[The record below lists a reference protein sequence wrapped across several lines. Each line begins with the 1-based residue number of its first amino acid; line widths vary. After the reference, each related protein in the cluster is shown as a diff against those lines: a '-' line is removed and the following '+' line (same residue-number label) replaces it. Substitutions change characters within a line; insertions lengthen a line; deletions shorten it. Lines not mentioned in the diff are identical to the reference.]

1 MIAQPY
7 LLFIGDVT
15 LKSDAKTAFGLR
27 DWTTGACLAQ
37 LRLPGCQVDLELPEM
52 SPDEAVRA
60 GAKTLVIGVA
70 PVGGRI
76 PQAWLPVLEGALEA
90 GLDLAAGLHDRLGGN
105 EKLVALA
112 RQHGR
117 RLHDV
122 RIPARDYAV
131 ASGRKRSGKRLL
143 TVGTDCALGKKYT
156 ALAIAHELTRR
167 GYDATFRATGQTGI
181 LISGSGI
188 PIDSI
193 VADFVAG
200 AAEAL
205 SPDADAA
212 HWDIIEGQGAIN
224 HPGYAAVTLGLV
236 HGSQPDVMVLC
247 HDPARREIEDYPGFV
262 IPPLERVMALY
273 LDAARLTNPNA
284 RFVGVSLNTSAFSE
298 ARANELLAEAR
309 SQCGLP
315 CIDPLRTGAGPIVG
329 FLEHAEWT

>member
-1 MIAQPY
+1 MIKQPY
-7 LLFIGDVT
+7 LLFIGDVA

-37 LRLPGCQVDLELPEM
+37 LRLPSCRVDLDLPDM
-52 SPDEAVRA
+52 NLDEAVRA

-76 PQAWLPVLEGALEA
+76 PPAWLPILEHALAA
-90 GLDLAAGLHDRLGGN
+90 GLDLAAGLHDRLGAN
-105 EKLVALA
+105 AKLVALA
-112 RQHGR
+112 HQHGR
-117 RLHDV
+117 LLHDV
-122 RIPARDYAV
+122 RVPAREYPV
-131 ASGRKRSGKRLL
+131 ASGRKRSGRRLL

-156 ALAIAHELTRR
+156 ALAIARELTRR
-167 GYDATFRATGQTGI
+167 SHDATFRATGQTGI

-236 HGSQPDVMVLC
+236 HGSQPDAMVLC
-247 HDPARREIEDYPGFV
+247 HDPARREIEDYPGYA
-262 IPPLERVMALY
+262 IPPLDRVMALY
-273 LDAARLTNPNA
+273 LDAARLTNPRA
-284 RFVGVSLNTSAFSE
+284 RFVGISLNTSEVDDRQAK
-298 ARANELLAEAR
+298 ELLAAT
-309 SQCGLP
+309 QLQFGLP
-315 CIDPLRTGAGPIVG
+315 SIDPLRTGAVPIVE
-329 FLEHAEWT
+329 FLERATWN